1 MTSLVQIAGH
11 YVTCKTCGKTQLVL
25 DGQNVH
31 DGLDCPCC
39 PSSTHTHAGPDQS
52 TVNEV
57 CRNVIVSL
65 NAVLAPV
72 VGDVD
77 G

>member
-1 MTSLVQIAGH
+1 MTSPVRIAGH
-11 YVTCKTCGKTQLVL
+11 QVTCNTCGTTQLVL

-39 PSSTHTHAGPDQS
+39 PSSTHTHAGPDGV

-57 CRNVIVSL
+57 CRNVTVFA
-65 NAVLAPV
+65 NAVVAPV
-72 VGDVD
+72 VGE
-77 G
+77 